1 MTGAIEVLRN
11 VAGVMFW
18 TLTDLVLAVIW
29 FLIIGGLVGGVIG
42 VYDKR
47 RIKNE
52 IDKREDEGCHIICD
66 CRCVVPFRRK
76 SDFDFIGGAF
86 QMMQKSLKDCS
97 DEELIL
103 LFLKAL
109 HDIRNSDS
117 QYGEIK
123 VTVSGGKV
131 KFITIEKPIT
141 AYVLK

>member
-1 MTGAIEVLRN
+1 
-11 VAGVMFW
+11 
-18 TLTDLVLAVIW
+18 
-29 FLIIGGLVGGVIG
+29 
-42 VYDKR
+42 
-47 RIKNE
+47 
-52 IDKREDEGCHIICD
+52 
-66 CRCVVPFRRK
+66 
-76 SDFDFIGGAF
+76 
-86 QMMQKSLKDCS
+86 MMQKSLKDCS

>member
-52 IDKREDEGCHIICD
+52 IDKREDE
-66 CRCVVPFRRK
+66 
-76 SDFDFIGGAF
+76 
-86 QMMQKSLKDCS
+86 
-97 DEELIL
+97 
-103 LFLKAL
+103 
-109 HDIRNSDS
+109 
-117 QYGEIK
+117 
-123 VTVSGGKV
+123 
-131 KFITIEKPIT
+131 
-141 AYVLK
+141 